1 MKGPSLPSYYPIVRS
16 LKPAIDLG
24 SHKDAILNTFFAFHI
39 IGGHVG
45 LPIAFITMVILKTL
59 ARRHPTL
66 ISLLLSWIV
75 YATANLLLLYSGE
88 ARKTQPAFGVCLT
101 QASMI
106 YGSTVGVAAATL
118 GLVLQLWLEFRGL
131 KLMKD
136 DRISRLSLLLLP
148 WASFT
153 LITIGSAAYGAKHQ
167 SRVSIEWQFYCTIR
181 SKAVIY
187 TVSAFTLL
195 FLALTLGFQAV
206 ILRTLLRASRHFRA
220 VNQSSYHLVLRVGI
234 FTIYSVITFVVSIV
248 ITLDPTTTFAYLFV
262 STLPLACFLIFG
274 TQKENLRFWFRIP
287 GKKKPDRHIPLAP
300 MAFKPGTVEIQ
311 KDIATSESTVGFG
324 DVKTLPK
331 PPASLCDADGTN
343 DTAWSNICFKV
354 NETSR
359 RKLTEMQLPKLTKHR
374 RTEDAGS
381 SGCPPQAVGC
391 NTNPEEHDL
400 TPAQASSLSQS
411 IAASSASATATA
423 AVASSGVNAKHEGVD
438 PQVVGGIIVIIFLVL
453 ALIMAICYVAFGARG
468 ERCCCTKRR
477 SKRQQTVQVEGATT
491 VSSEVLKA
499 ESERR
504 ASARKYCT
512 IKLASR
518 QSLPSYGIYT
528 QLASTLLFAI
538 CLTSTIMETAQPT
551 ERTPL
556 IGHHGTTASTAD
568 PGPLPFIFELERDV
582 YSDSDYPAVHR
593 IIERKVDELE
603 KSPSTVLTL
612 KLLLCLRYLS
622 GAYFQQGRDS
632 WVDSRSAEQDVIDV
646 AVRCWT
652 DLQRIAW
659 SQAALD
665 EVLWT
670 EFPFENGKG
679 AQVSLIEAIL
689 ADQAHCLPSIKLDDR
704 IALSLL
710 RTWKNGR
717 PRIVYDDRGSILRR
731 TESFAT
737 PRVLHLIDLT
747 TNLAYLLILAH
758 YLMRPMP
765 LYPADPPRR
774 DYHFYCVAIYSACR
788 ILRDRWPSAMHG
800 TFILT
805 LVTLLSA
812 LPYMPRR
819 QDNSFNVL
827 LFCFFMHIVQLLL
840 PFSPSISLLTPRS
853 VTFTVALMLQNLFA
867 VVFIPAL
874 TFFVPIIF
882 ALLLILVASLNEI
895 FMRVTGLATF
905 DLFLFS
911 VWCSG
916 LLFTCLTAYMTLST
930 SSFPPAEFHHPDV
943 PASWNSYGP
952 DVGISLRCRFCRL
965 ITAYSR
971 RYFFPVP
978 LNLIPV
984 VLVYL
989 PRGILLIFRDKYLT
1003 ARLKTTVEPAVWR
1016 IFVMPLT
1023 FIFGFVWLWK

>member
-1 MKGPSLPSYYPIVRS
+1 MKGPSLLSLYPVVRS

-24 SHKDAILNTFFAFHI
+24 SHKDAMLNTFFAFHI
-39 IGGHVG
+39 IGSHVG
-45 LPIAFITMVILKTL
+45 LPMAFITMVILKTL

-75 YATANLLLLYSGE
+75 YTTANLLLLYSGE

-136 DRISRLSLLLLP
+136 DRINRLSLLLLP
-148 WASFT
+148 WASFA

-167 SRVSIEWQFYCTIR
+167 SRVSIEWHFYCTIR
-181 SKAVIY
+181 SKAVVY

-234 FTIYSVITFVVSIV
+234 FTIYSVITFVVSVV

-311 KDIATSESTVGFG
+311 KDIATSESTVGLR
-324 DVKTLPK
+324 DDKALPK
-331 PPASLCDADGTN
+331 PSASLCDADGTN

-359 RKLTEMQLPKLTKHR
+359 RKLTEMRLPNLTEHR

-411 IAASSASATATA
+411 LAASSASAIATAT
-423 AVASSGVNAKHEGVD
+423 VASSGVNAKHEGVD
-438 PQVVGGIIVIIFLVL
+438 PQVVGGVIVIVFLVL
-453 ALIMAICYVAFGARG
+453 ALITAICYVAFGARG
-468 ERCCCTKRR
+468 ERCC
-477 SKRQQTVQVEGATT
+477 
-491 VSSEVLKA
+491 SS
-499 ESERR
+499 
-504 ASARKYCT
+504 SAR
-512 IKLASR
+512 
-518 QSLPSYGIYT
+518 
-528 QLASTLLFAI
+528 LASTFLFAI
-538 CLTSTIMETAQPT
+538 CLTSTIMEAAQPT
-551 ERTPL
+551 ESTPL

-568 PGPLPFIFELERDV
+568 PGPLPFIFELESDV

-593 IIERKVDELE
+593 IIERKVDALE

-622 GAYFQQGRDS
+622 GAYFRQGRDS

-665 EVLWT
+665 EALWT
-670 EFPFENGKG
+670 EFPMENGKG

-689 ADQAHCLPSIKLDDR
+689 GDQANCLPSIKLDDR

-710 RTWKNGR
+710 QTWKNGR

-747 TNLAYLLILAH
+747 TNLAYLLIFAH

-765 LYPADPPRR
+765 LYPTDPPRL
-774 DYHFYCVAIYSACR
+774 DYHFYCIAIYSACR
-788 ILRDRWPSAMHG
+788 ILRDSWPSAMHG

-812 LPYMPRR
+812 LPYMPRPR
-819 QDNSFNVL
+819 ENSFNVL

-840 PFSPSISLLTPRS
+840 PFSPSISLLAPRS

-874 TFFVPIIF
+874 IFFVPIIF

-930 SSFPPAEFHHPDV
+930 SSLPPAKFHHPDV

-952 DVGISLRCRFCRL
+952 DVGISLRRRFCRL
-965 ITAYSR
+965 ITAHPR

-989 PRGILLIFRDKYLT
+989 PRGILLLFRDKYLT

-1016 IFVMPLT
+1016 IFVMPFT
-1023 FIFGFVWLWK
+1023 FIFGIVWLWK